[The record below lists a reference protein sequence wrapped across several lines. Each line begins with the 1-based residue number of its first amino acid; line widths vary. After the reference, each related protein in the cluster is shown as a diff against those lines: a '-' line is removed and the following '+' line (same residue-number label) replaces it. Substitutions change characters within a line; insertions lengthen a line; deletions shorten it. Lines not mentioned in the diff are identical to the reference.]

1 MEREQFTFYRSF
13 WEAMKT
19 LPKKDQLPFVTAV
32 CAYAFGEDFPPPSG
46 AAGAA
51 FLLVRP
57 ILDKA
62 SKKAASG
69 KQGGSKLKANGKQE
83 EIEP

>member
-1 MEREQFTFYRSF
+1 
-13 WEAMKT
+13 MKA

-62 SKKAASG
+62 SRKAASG
-69 KQGGSKLKANGKQE
+69 KQGGSKPKAK
-83 EIEP
+83 